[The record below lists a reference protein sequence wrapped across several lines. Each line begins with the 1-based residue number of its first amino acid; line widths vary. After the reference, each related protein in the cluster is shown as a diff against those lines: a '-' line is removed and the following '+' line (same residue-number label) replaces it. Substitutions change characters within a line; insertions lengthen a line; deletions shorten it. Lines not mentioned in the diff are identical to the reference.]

1 MTMAQNQKCLQ
12 CGGLTNPHSNVFG
25 QVAVCRCYP
34 RNDHYQQAQ
43 NYFSPSTPNYIF
55 EILERLGRIEII
67 LSQQKQESGDP
78 K

>member
-1 MTMAQNQKCLQ
+1 MTKMCQQ
-12 CGGLTNPHSNVFG
+12 CGGTINPPNNVFG
-25 QVAVCRCYP
+25 QGPICQCNP
-34 RNDHYQQAQ
+34 QTNQFLQQSQ